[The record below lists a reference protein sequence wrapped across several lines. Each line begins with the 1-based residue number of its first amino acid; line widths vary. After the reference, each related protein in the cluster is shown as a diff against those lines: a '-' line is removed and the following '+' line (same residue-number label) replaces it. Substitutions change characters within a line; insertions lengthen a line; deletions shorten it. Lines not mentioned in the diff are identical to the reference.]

1 VRGEAL
7 VPGKL
12 KMRVWIFAVWFLWF
26 ALTAPTVFAVE
37 RAPRISDRE
46 IIESL
51 SELKVGQKALQ
62 QQINDLKESTQQQ
75 INDLKGS
82 MQQQINDLKGS
93 MQQQINDLKE
103 STQQQIGSVQRQ
115 INDLQESTNRRFDVL
130 QWMFGV
136 FITLALAI
144 LSALWRILW
153 HQQRR
158 LSVIEASLET
168 QKDEMAFIKGLID
181 KLLLA
186 RGVA

>member
-1 VRGEAL
+1 
-7 VPGKL
+7 
-12 KMRVWIFAVWFLWF
+12 MRVWIFAVWFLWF

-82 MQQQINDLKGS
+82 MQQQINDLK
-93 MQQQINDLKE
+93 E
-103 STQQQIGSVQRQ
+103 STQQQIGSVQQQ
-115 INDLQESTNRRFDVL
+115 INGLQESTNRRFDVL

>member
-1 VRGEAL
+1 MCRGVRGEAL
-7 VPGKL
+7 VLGKL

-26 ALTAPTVFAVE
+26 ALTVPTVFAVE

-46 IIESL
+46 IIEGL
-51 SELKVGQKALQ
+51 SELRAGQKALQ
-62 QQINDLKESTQQQ
+62 QQINDLKESMQQQ
-75 INDLKGS
+75 MGS
-82 MQQQINDLKGS
+82 MQQQINDLK
-93 MQQQINDLKE
+93 
-103 STQQQIGSVQRQ
+103 
-115 INDLQESTNRRFDVL
+115 ESTNRRFDVL

>member
-1 VRGEAL
+1 
-7 VPGKL
+7 
-12 KMRVWIFAVWFLWF
+12 MRVWIFAVWFLWF

-75 INDLKGS
+75 INDLKES
-82 MQQQINDLKGS
+82 T
-93 MQQQINDLKE
+93 QQQINDLKE

-158 LSVIEASLET
+158 LSVIEAALET

>member
-1 VRGEAL
+1 
-7 VPGKL
+7 
-12 KMRVWIFAVWFLWF
+12 MRVWIFAVWSLWL
-26 ALTAPTVFAVE
+26 ALTASTVFAVE

-51 SELKVGQKALQ
+51 SELRTGQKAL
-62 QQINDLKESTQQQ
+62 QQQ

-82 MQQQINDLKGS
+82 MQQQINDLR
-93 MQQQINDLKE
+93 E
-103 STQQQIGSVQRQ
+103 ST
-115 INDLQESTNRRFDVL
+115 DRRFDVL

-158 LSVIEASLET
+158 LSVIEAALET